1 MGARSAEAAGNS
13 WIRRSLV
20 LNAVAGLTL
29 LGNIVLQVV
38 MARTYG
44 AGPEVALFFLILA
57 FPSFLMVIANEV
69 VSVTVARLLNR
80 GQLYLPSINE
90 YLRLYLRYIG
100 GVTVAV
106 VLLALGSEWL
116 IPDSWTDADLSRTLA
131 VTLFAATWLGFQANL
146 LLQYQYLAGVFAVPS
161 VAHIFPSL
169 GMIVLTIAA
178 GVELGIV
185 AAAYGNV
192 LGASLQVLFLAV
204 LCKRASIRRALGA
217 AADALLPRTQGQAMS
232 ALLGA
237 MCFAPF
243 PLIPVIERWVG
254 SAILTP
260 TSYLAALGY
269 SWSLASGVWSLM
281 VRGLTVAT
289 SFHFSNISLSQTRD
303 LQKSVSRIFAYIS
316 VALTPSLILLINIRE
331 DLVELLLVRGAFTKE
346 DGGQAAQIL
355 MYHLVA
361 LWGLAV
367 FVIGLRVLY
376 AMDRSINAAVL
387 GSAFVIAHF
396 GLCIMFGETGNG
408 GVALGTAVTTW
419 LFAGLVIFQFQ
430 ISTLFLRRGLATF
443 LMWTML
449 SSGAAL
455 VTLVLCSYGLQGIV
469 VGTTV
474 KAVAIGAMSY
484 LLWRIREI
492 TE

>member
-1 MGARSAEAAGNS
+1 
-13 WIRRSLV
+13 
-20 LNAVAGLTL
+20 
-29 LGNIVLQVV
+29 
-38 MARTYG
+38 
-44 AGPEVALFFLILA
+44 
-57 FPSFLMVIANEV
+57 
-69 VSVTVARLLNR
+69 
-80 GQLYLPSINE
+80 
-90 YLRLYLRYIG
+90 
-100 GVTVAV
+100 
-106 VLLALGSEWL
+106 
-116 IPDSWTDADLSRTLA
+116 
-131 VTLFAATWLGFQANL
+131 
-146 LLQYQYLAGVFAVPS
+146 
-161 VAHIFPSL
+161 
-169 GMIVLTIAA
+169 
-178 GVELGIV
+178 
-185 AAAYGNV
+185 
-192 LGASLQVLFLAV
+192 
-204 LCKRASIRRALGA
+204 
-217 AADALLPRTQGQAMS
+217 
-232 ALLGA
+232 
-237 MCFAPF
+237 
-243 PLIPVIERWVG
+243 
-254 SAILTP
+254 
-260 TSYLAALGY
+260 
-269 SWSLASGVWSLM
+269 
-281 VRGLTVAT
+281 
-289 SFHFSNISLSQTRD
+289 
-303 LQKSVSRIFAYIS
+303 
-316 VALTPSLILLINIRE
+316 LLINIKE

-396 GLCIMFGETGNG
+396 GLCVMFGETGSG

-469 VGTTV
+469 AGTTV
-474 KAVAIGAMSY
+474 KAVAIAAMSY